1 MTAFGSISHF
11 MRVLRMTGK
20 FLQVDRLSPDVLK
33 ASIAY
38 KLAVLVGCDNC
49 VVNLMMLS
57 KCNFIDSTKLF
68 SGS

>member
-1 MTAFGSISHF
+1 
-11 MRVLRMTGK
+11 MTGK

-49 VVNLMMLS
+49 IVNLMMLS